1 MASESTTTTD
11 HDEIRNWVKRND
23 GTPACV
29 LDTSSEGS
37 TFFNL
42 VNH

>member
-11 HDEIRNWVKRND
+11 YDEIRNRVRRND

-37 TFFNL
+37 TFFKL
-42 VNH
+42 VSH